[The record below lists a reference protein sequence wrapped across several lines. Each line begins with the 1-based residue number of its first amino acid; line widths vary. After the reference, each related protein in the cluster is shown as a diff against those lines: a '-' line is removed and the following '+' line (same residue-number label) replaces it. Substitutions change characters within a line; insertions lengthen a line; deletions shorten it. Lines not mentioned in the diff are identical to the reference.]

1 MSELE
6 YTTVLNTLAV
16 AISQELQ
23 EAELAMLATALTQ
36 LADTLETVAALRAA
50 AAEWKAQS
58 LEHIA
63 LGLVRQF

>member
-23 EAELAMLATALTQ
+23 EAELAVLATALTQ

-50 AAEWKAQS
+50 AADRKA
-58 LEHIA
+58 
-63 LGLVRQF
+63 